1 MRLFLIIVLST
12 LVASPSLA
20 FETKAK
26 QAIILDYDTKA
37 VLYDK
42 SAFDPMYPAS
52 MTKMLTTYILA
63 QDLHEGKVK
72 LEDTFHISENA
83 WQQGNPQLRAGSNM
97 FVELHSDVK
106 LEDLLRGIIIQS
118 GNDACIAVAEGLAGS
133 IDAFS
138 ERMNVEA
145 KKIGMN
151 ATHFTNPDGWPDP
164 AHVTTAHDLSLLA
177 WHIIHDYPEFYH
189 YYSEPEFTYN
199 NIRQYNRNLLL
210 GRRSNY
216 NVDGLKTGHTEA
228 SGYGITV
235 SGTDKSGRR
244 LIVVV
249 NGLST
254 IKERAEE
261 AASLLTYGFTNF
273 ELSKIVT
280 AGQMI
285 ETLPVHNGA
294 TDTIKIMASEDVTV
308 NLPRTGKDQTRFILR
323 ATTPLVAPVKK
334 GDKVAELIVR
344 PLNMPEL
351 IVPLVAAETIEEAGL
366 ARRALLNIK
375 QLISRDQ

>member
-1 MRLFLIIVLST
+1 MRSLALLLIGMLC
-12 LVASPSLA
+12 ASPSFA

-37 VLYDK
+37 VLYEK

-63 QDLHEGKVK
+63 QDLHNGKVK
-72 LEDTFHISENA
+72 LDDTFYISENA
-83 WQQGNPQLRAGSNM
+83 WQQGNPQLREGSNM
-97 FVELHSDVK
+97 FVELHSNVR

-133 IDAFS
+133 IEAFS
-138 ERMNVEA
+138 ERMNLEA

-151 ATHFTNPDGWPDP
+151 ATNFTNPDGWPDP
-164 AHVTTAHDLSLLA
+164 AHVTTANDLAILA

-199 NIRQYNRNLLL
+199 GIRQYNRNLLL
-210 GRRSNY
+210 GKRSNY
-216 NVDGLKTGHTEA
+216 NVDGLKTGHTDA

-235 SGTDKSGRR
+235 SGTDKTGRR

-249 NGLST
+249 NGLAG

-273 ELSKIVT
+273 ELSKILM
-280 AGQMI
+280 AGKEVQA
-285 ETLPVHNGA
+285 LPVYLGA
-294 TDTIKIMASEDVTV
+294 ESEVMAVASSDVV
-308 NLPRTGKDQTRFILR
+308 INLPRAGKEQTSFVLK
-323 ATTPLVAPVKK
+323 AETPLSAPIKM
-334 GDKVAELIVR
+334 GDKIADLVVTPQGMPQQIIPLFAGEDIAEV
-344 PLNMPEL
+344 
-351 IVPLVAAETIEEAGL
+351 GFFG
-366 ARRALLNIK
+366 RAVHNLK
-375 QLISRDQ
+375 ALISGGA